1 MIFNVALKFWLIRP
15 WHWYRW
21 YPCGFFAYFL
31 FYFFCSFFWL
41 FLALAVRQSAAL
53 IGPSKTM
60 AKLPMTLHCGGARKD
75 VGGGFFSL
83 FGGSAGSDDS
93 FIVGY
98 YYHFIAAWMGGNIVI
113 ATSCIFFCD
122 VFSVFFSFL
131 LYGRRQWDCDQSDVY
146 LIRPYKHRFV
156 PIWEKKEAES
166 ATLYDRMTKWRR
178 YWIGLYPQLQSALTK
193 EQPERWYCVSPSR
206 KWN

>member
-113 ATSCIFFCD
+113 ATSCIFFLWC
-122 VFSVFFSFL
+122 FFLFFFFSTL
-131 LYGRRQWDCDQSDVY
+131 RPAPVRLRPVGRLSDSAIQTPVCSNMG
-146 LIRPYKHRFV
+146 
-156 PIWEKKEAES
+156 KK
-166 ATLYDRMTKWRR
+166 R
-178 YWIGLYPQLQSALTK
+178 
-193 EQPERWYCVSPSR
+193 SR
-206 KWN
+206 KCNALRPNDEMTPILNRIIPTAAIGFDKRTTRKMILC